1 VKLFLKGA
9 DKMKKFSLPE
19 AKELAGRLGVDFT
32 KVTFTPEQFLAGL
45 HVELEHGL
53 EDSHTNVTN
62 DDPLVTAKI
71 VLAHLNENQLYYDE
85 NIGVAAWEHEL
96 DKFKGDP
103 KGKRIQII

>member
-1 VKLFLKGA
+1 
-9 DKMKKFSLPE
+9 MEKFTLLQ
-19 AKELAGRLGVDFT
+19 AKELAQQLGVDFT
-32 KVTFTPEQFLAGL
+32 KVTFTAEEFLAGL

-53 EDSHTNVTN
+53 TDKHTNVTN

-85 NIGVAAWEHEL
+85 NIGVSAWEHEL